1 MLDGL
6 GSFPLGQP
14 SPCPSPSAGY
24 IAVLGTLGD
33 PETEDHDPHLLNL
46 KQIWDDLSPSAWFS
60 HTLVCPPLPPLP
72 SQPGTNL
79 ELAASWKVNVGMA
92 IRDQR
97 INPSKLID
105 G

>member
-46 KQIWDDLSPSAWFS
+46 KQIWDDLSPSAWSS

-72 SQPGTNL
+72 SQPETNL
-79 ELAASWKVNVGMA
+79 ELAASWNVNVGMA

-97 INPSKLID
+97 INPSKLTD